1 MGSAQ
6 SRLQILNTIRPLV
19 GDTLEAG
26 LVRDTVAF
34 CIADGARLA
43 HHPDARRAYE
53 HAGHVHDRAFVFD
66 PKVPW
71 EFRTDGELR
80 HFSVGAILWR
90 TIASERRYCLLR
102 RTTYPIGYYTIPA
115 GHVDVGEEPLTSV
128 LRETYEETGLAVIR
142 SELLYAN
149 EEIADAC
156 RRGANYHAWHLYL
169 CECLGEP
176 HLSDEGD
183 VIGWYTRTEILED
196 LRLTRPAAHFLGR
209 YFGAVP
215 RRVHAGDATTAG
227 IWSAER

>member
-43 HHPDARRAYE
+43 HHSDARRAYE

-71 EFRTDGELR
+71 EFRADGELR

-90 TIASERRYCLLR
+90 TFASEPRYCLLR

-227 IWSAER
+227 IWSAEQ

>member
-6 SRLQILNTIRPLV
+6 SRLQILNTVRPLV

-26 LVRDTVAF
+26 LVHDTVAF
-34 CIADGARLA
+34 CIADGAPLA

-71 EFRTDGELR
+71 EFRADGELR

-90 TIASERRYCLLR
+90 TFASEPRYCLLR

-196 LRLTRPAAHFLGR
+196 LHLTRPAAHFLGR

-215 RRVHAGDATTAG
+215 RRVHSGDATTAG
-227 IWSAER
+227 IWRDER

>member
-71 EFRTDGELR
+71 EFRADGELR

-196 LRLTRPAAHFLGR
+196 LHLTRPAAHFLGR

-215 RRVHAGDATTAG
+215 RRVHSGDATTAG
-227 IWSAER
+227 IWRDER